1 MPELKTYF
9 RGVVV
14 AALVVAFAMPGV
26 ASAQNLLEQIKSAGE
41 IRVGLEFGRPPWG
54 YKDDNLQPTG
64 YDYDAA
70 KLIAEELGVKL
81 NIVELSQ
88 PNRIP
93 FLTSGRVDAVI
104 STFSIT
110 PEREKVVDF
119 STPYGS
125 AIVGVAGPKDMAIQG
140 PADLAGVRVGVV
152 RGSTND
158 TALTEQAPDAE
169 IVRFDDEATNM
180 TAFVSGQV
188 QAAVTEPATLKSIV
202 EQNPDRN
209 LELKFT
215 LVEFPIGAGLRKEEP
230 ELKEALNEAIRTN
243 LENGRLNEAFQGYF
257 GTELPASIQPR

>member
-1 MPELKTYF
+1 MTEKRQFF
-9 RGVVV
+9 RAVIG
-14 AALVVAFAMPGV
+14 ALVIAFAMPGA

-54 YKDDNLQPTG
+54 YKDANLQSAG
-64 YDYDAA
+64 YDFDAA
-70 KLIAEELGVKL
+70 KLIAEELGVNL
-81 NIVELSQ
+81 TIVELTQ

-119 STPYGS
+119 SIPYGS
-125 AIVGVAGPKDMAIQG
+125 AIVGVAGPQDLAISST
-140 PADLAGVRVGVV
+140 ADLKGVRVGVV

-158 TALTEQAPDAE
+158 TALTAQAPDAD

-202 EQNPDRN
+202 EQNPNRN

-215 LVEFPIGAGLRKEEP
+215 LVEFPIGVGLRKEEP
-230 ELKEALNEAIRTN
+230 ELKEALNAAISKN
-243 LENGRLNEAFQGYF
+243 LEGGSLNEAFQGYF
-257 GTELPASIQPR
+257 GTQLPETIQAR

>member
-1 MPELKTYF
+1 MTGKGRYVRSMIAALAIA
-9 RGVVV
+9 V
-14 AALVVAFAMPGV
+14 AAPGL
-26 ASAQNLLEQIKSAGE
+26 AAAQDLLEQVRSAGE

-54 YKDDNLQPTG
+54 FKDANLQPTG

-81 NIVELSQ
+81 VIVELSQ
-88 PNRIP
+88 PNRVP

-119 STPYGS
+119 SIPYGT
-125 AIVGVAGPKDMAIQG
+125 AIVGVAGPKDLAASG
-140 PADLAGVRVGVV
+140 PADLKGVRVGVT

-158 TALTEQAPDAE
+158 TALTEQAPDAD
-169 IVRFDDEATNM
+169 IVRFEDESTNM
-180 TAFVSGQV
+180 TAFISGQV
-188 QAAVTEPATLKSIV
+188 EAAVTEPATLKSVV

-215 LVEFPIGAGLRKEEP
+215 LVEFPIGVGLRKEEP
-230 ELKEALNEAIRTN
+230 AFKEALDAAIRKN
-243 LENGRLNEAFQGYF
+243 LENGKLNEAFTGYF
-257 GTELPASIQPR
+257 GTELSKAIQSH